1 MSVNVKAIAAR
12 LRDSED
18 GFTMILAVVTMMISA
33 VLVAAALSSASGDF
47 HLINNDLNQ
56 KKAYYAAQAG
66 ISDYAFHLNQDVNFW
81 TYCTNVPAPTAVN
94 QVGSTAK
101 RRSVPGSA
109 SETYAIELLPATGQ
123 SACSTADPIG
133 TMIEPTG
140 SASGTFRIRSTGYA
154 CPAGGYTGTV
164 CTNPVQRS
172 IVATFRRRSFV
183 DFIYYTIYET
193 LDPSAYSSS
202 SDRTAAATACHIFWR
217 DGRQPPTSGRNYC
230 AQIFFASGDFIK
242 GPLHTEDQLA
252 ICGSPTFGRT
262 SQDAIE
268 VVAPSPGYSNQG
280 NSGCSNNPNFVGTYT
295 AGANS
300 IEPPPTNAQLKQLAS
315 ASYQFAGQTHITLN
329 GSSMTVI
336 NNGTTNTVPFPSNGV
351 VYVSSTSCSTV
362 YTPFNVT
369 YSSSLGFPTYGGSG
383 CGTITVDGT
392 YNSSLTLASDNDIVI
407 DGNISHSSNAL
418 LGLIAQNYVR
428 VYHPC
433 SGTGGSNQAGY
444 LANPSIDAAI
454 LAVTGSFIVDNYD
467 CGSQGQ
473 LGNLSVFG
481 AIAQVYRGPVG
492 TIGSTGYLKNYNYDD
507 RLREQEPPHFLN
519 PIQAAWRIQRE
530 TECARG
536 TTSCP

>member
-1 MSVNVKAIAAR
+1 MA
-12 LRDSED
+12 
-18 GFTMILAVVTMMISA
+18 G
-33 VLVAAALSSASGDF
+33 SG
-47 HLINNDLNQ
+47 NE
-56 KKAYYAAQAG
+56 
-66 ISDYAFHLNQDVNFW
+66 S
-81 TYCTNVPAPTAVN
+81 
-94 QVGSTAK
+94 
-101 RRSVPGSA
+101 
-109 SETYAIELLPATGQ
+109 YAIELLPATGK

-140 SASGTFRIRSTGYA
+140 AASGTFRIRSTGYA
-154 CPAGGYTGTV
+154 GKAP
-164 CTNPVQRS
+164 NPIVQRT

-193 LDPSAYSSS
+193 LDPSAYSSA
-202 SDRTAAATACHIFWR
+202 SDRT
-217 DGRQPPTSGRNYC
+217 GQPPLRHLLARWPPAWVRKQPLS
-230 AQIFFASGDFIK
+230 QIFFASGDTIN

-252 ICGSPTFGRT
+252 ICGSPTFGRN

-268 VVAPSPGYSNQG
+268 VVAPAPGYSNQG
-280 NSGCSNNPNFVGTYT
+280 NTGCSNNPIFKGTYT
-295 AGANS
+295 AAANS
-300 IEPPPTNAQLKQLAS
+300 IQPPPTNAQLKQIATS
-315 ASYQFAGQTHITLN
+315 SYQWSGQTHITLN
-329 GSSMTVI
+329 GSNMTVI
-336 NNGTTNTVPFPSNGV
+336 NGGKTTTVPFPSNGV
-351 VYVSSTSCSTV
+351 VYVESTSCSTV

-369 YSSSLGFPTYGGSG
+369 YSNSLGFPTYGGSG

-392 YNSSLTLASDNDIVI
+392 YSSSLTLASDNDIVI
-407 DGNISHSSNAL
+407 DGNITHSGNAL

-444 LANPSIDAAI
+444 LSNPQIDAAI
-454 LAVTGSFIVDNYD
+454 LAVSDSFIVDNYD

-492 TIGSTGYLKNYNYDD
+492 TIGSTGYLKNYNYND
-507 RLREQEPPHFLN
+507 RLREQEPPHFIN

-536 TTSCP
+536 SSTCP

>member
-1 MSVNVKAIAAR
+1 MSVNVRDIGRR

-18 GFTMILAVVTMMISA
+18 GFTMVLAIVTMMISS
-33 VLVAAALSSASGDF
+33 VLVAATLSTASGDF
-47 HLINNDLNQ
+47 QLTNNDLNQ

-66 ISDYAFHLNQDVNFW
+66 ISDYQFHLNQDVNYW
-81 TYCTNVPAPTAVN
+81 TYCTSVPTPSALN
-94 QVGSTAK
+94 QVGSTSN
-101 RRSVPGSA
+101 RRNVPGSNA
-109 SETYAIELLPATGQ
+109 SYAIELLPAAGQ

-133 TMIEPTG
+133 TMIESTG
-140 SASGTFRIRSTGYA
+140 PAANTFRIRSTGYSN
-154 CPAGGYTGTV
+154 G
-164 CTNPVQRS
+164 VQRS

-193 LDPSAYSSS
+193 LDPSAYSSA
-202 SDRTAAATACHIFWR
+202 SDRAAAASACDIYWR
-217 DGRQPPTSGRNYC
+217 DGRQPPATGRNYC
-230 AQIFFASGDFIK
+230 SQIFFASGDTIN

-262 SQDAIE
+262 SADAIE

-280 NSGCSNNPNFVGTYT
+280 NSGCTNSPIFKGTYT

-300 IEPPPTNAQLKQLAS
+300 IQPPPTNVQLKSLADP
-315 ASYQFAGQTHITLN
+315 AYQWTGQTHITLTST
-329 GSSMTVI
+329 GMTVI
-336 NNGTTNTVPFPSNGV
+336 NNGKTTTLPYPDNGV
-351 VYVSSTSCSTV
+351 VYVSSSSCSTV
-362 YTPFNVT
+362 YTPYNDT
-369 YSSSLGFPTYGGSG
+369 YSTSLGFPTYGGSG

-392 YNSSLTLASDNDIVI
+392 YNASLTLASDNDIVI
-407 DGNISHSSNAL
+407 DGSIRHSGSAL

-433 SGTGGSNQAGY
+433 SSGTNQSGY
-444 LANPSIDAAI
+444 LSNPQIDAAM
-454 LAVTGSFIVDNYD
+454 LAVSDSFIVDNYD
-467 CGSQGQ
+467 CGSQSQ

-492 TIGSTGYLKNYNYDD
+492 TIGSTGYLKNYVYDD

-530 TECARG
+530 TECSRG
-536 TTSCP
+536 APNCP

>member
-18 GFTMILAVVTMMISA
+18 GFTMILAVITMMISA

-230 AQIFFASGDFIK
+230 SQIFFASGDYDQ
-242 GPLHTEDQLA
+242 GPAPHR
-252 ICGSPTFGRT
+252 GSARDLRHRRRSDATLRTRSRSSRHRRATPTRATPGVRTTRTSSAPTRPGRT
-262 SQDAIE
+262 ASSRPRRT
-268 VVAPSPGYSNQG
+268 PSSNR
-280 NSGCSNNPNFVGTYT
+280 SRPR
-295 AGANS
+295 
-300 IEPPPTNAQLKQLAS
+300 PTNS
-315 ASYQFAGQTHITLN
+315 RVRRTS
-329 GSSMTVI
+329 
-336 NNGTTNTVPFPSNGV
+336 PS
-351 VYVSSTSCSTV
+351 T
-362 YTPFNVT
+362 
-369 YSSSLGFPTYGGSG
+369 
-383 CGTITVDGT
+383 
-392 YNSSLTLASDNDIVI
+392 
-407 DGNISHSSNAL
+407 
-418 LGLIAQNYVR
+418 
-428 VYHPC
+428 
-433 SGTGGSNQAGY
+433 
-444 LANPSIDAAI
+444 
-454 LAVTGSFIVDNYD
+454 
-467 CGSQGQ
+467 
-473 LGNLSVFG
+473 
-481 AIAQVYRGPVG
+481 
-492 TIGSTGYLKNYNYDD
+492 
-507 RLREQEPPHFLN
+507 
-519 PIQAAWRIQRE
+519 
-530 TECARG
+530 ARA
-536 TTSCP
+536 

>member
-12 LRDSED
+12 LRHSED
-18 GFTMILAVVTMMISA
+18 GFTMIIAIITMMISA
-33 VLVAAALSSASGDF
+33 VLVAAAMSTASGDF
-47 HLINNDLNQ
+47 TLINNDLLQ
-56 KKAYYAAQAG
+56 KQAYYAAQAG

-81 TYCTNVPAPTAVN
+81 TNCTSVPSPTAVN
-94 QVGSTAK
+94 QVGSTANRK
-101 RRSVPGSA
+101 SVPGSGNE
-109 SETYAIELLPATGQ
+109 SYAIELLPASGR

-154 CPAGGYTGTV
+154 GKAP
-164 CTNPVQRS
+164 NPIVQRT

-193 LDPSAYSSS
+193 LDPSAYSSA
-202 SDRTAAATACHIFWR
+202 SDRTAAASACDIYWR
-217 DGRQPPTSGRNYC
+217 DGRQPPNGTRSYC
-230 AQIFFASGDFIK
+230 KQIFFASGDTIN

-252 ICGSPTFGRT
+252 ICDSPTFGRN

-268 VVAPSPGYSNQG
+268 VVAPSPGYSSQG
-280 NSGCSNNPNFVGTYT
+280 NSGCSNNPIFKGTYT
-295 AGANS
+295 AAANS
-300 IEPPPTNAQLKQLAS
+300 IQPPPTNAQLKQIANTDPLA
-315 ASYQFAGQTHITLN
+315 YQKTGQTHITLN
-329 GSSMTVI
+329 GSNMTII
-336 NNGTTNTVPFPSNGV
+336 NGGTTTTLPFPSSGV
-351 VYVSSTSCSTV
+351 VYVASTTCSTV

-369 YSSSLGFPTYGGSG
+369 YSNALGFPTYGGSG

-392 YNSSLTLASDNDIVI
+392 YSSSLTLASDNDIVI
-407 DGNISHSSNAL
+407 DGNITHSGNAL

-433 SGTGGSNQAGY
+433 SGTGGNNQSGY
-444 LANPSIDAAI
+444 LSNPTIDAAI
-454 LAVTGSFIVDNYD
+454 LATTGSFIVDNYD

-481 AIAQVYRGPVG
+481 AIAQVFRGPVG
-492 TIGSTGYLKNYNYDD
+492 TIGSTGYLKNYVYDD

-530 TECARG
+530 TECSRG
-536 TTSCP
+536 SSTCP

>member
-1 MSVNVKAIAAR
+1 MSVNVRTIAAR
-12 LRDSED
+12 LRSEE
-18 GFTMILAVVTMMISA
+18 GFTMILAVTTMMISA

-47 HLINNDLNQ
+47 QLINNDLTQ
-56 KKAYYAAQAG
+56 KQAYYAAQAG

-81 TYCTNVPAPTAVN
+81 TYCTNVPAPSALN
-94 QVGSTAK
+94 QVGSTAN
-101 RRSVPGSA
+101 RRNVPGS
-109 SETYAIELLPATGQ
+109 SQESYAIELLPATGQ
-123 SACSTADPIG
+123 SACSTSDPIG

-154 CPAGGYTGTV
+154 CPASGYTAGV
-164 CTNPVQRS
+164 CTKPVQRS

-202 SDRTAAATACHIFWR
+202 SDRTAAASACHVFWR
-217 DGRQPPTSGRNYC
+217 DGRQPPNGSRSYC
-230 AQIFFASGDFIK
+230 AQIFFASGDVIN

-252 ICGSPTFGRT
+252 ICGSPTFGRN

-268 VVAPSPGYSNQG
+268 VVAPSPGYSTQG
-280 NSGCSNNPNFVGTYT
+280 NSGCSNNPIFKGTYT

-300 IEPPPTNAQLKQLAS
+300 IEPPPTNAQLKQIADP
-315 ASYQFAGQTHITLN
+315 SYQWVGQTHITLN
-329 GSSMTVI
+329 GSNMTVI
-336 NNGTTNTVPFPSNGV
+336 NGGKTTTVPFPSNGV
-351 VYVSSTSCSTV
+351 VYVASSTCSTV

-369 YSSSLGFPTYGGSG
+369 YSNALGFPTYGGSG

-407 DGNISHSSNAL
+407 DGNITHSGNAL

-433 SGTGGSNQAGY
+433 SGTGGSNQSGY
-444 LANPSIDAAI
+444 LSNPSIDAAI
-454 LAVTGSFIVDNYD
+454 LATTGSFIVDNYD

-473 LGNLSVFG
+473 LGNLSIFG

-536 TTSCP
+536 SASCP